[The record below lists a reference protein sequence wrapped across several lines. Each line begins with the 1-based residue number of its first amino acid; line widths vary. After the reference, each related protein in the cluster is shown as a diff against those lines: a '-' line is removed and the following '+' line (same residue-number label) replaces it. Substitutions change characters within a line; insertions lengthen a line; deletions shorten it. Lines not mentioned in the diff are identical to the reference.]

1 MENLITDGI
10 SISVQ
15 PSYQPEY
22 SRPAMNRFV
31 FAYNITIENLSLHTV
46 QLLRRHWYI
55 WDSNGTIRE
64 VEGEGVI
71 GQQPILAPGE
81 SHKYA
86 SWCDLSTGIGKMH
99 GTYLMRRDSD
109 GKEFQVGIPKF
120 EMIAP
125 VRIN

>member
-1 MENLITDGI
+1 MENLITNGI

-22 SRPAMNRFV
+22 SPPAMNRFV
-31 FAYNITIENLSLHTV
+31 FAYHITIENLSSHTV

-55 WDSNGTIRE
+55 WDSNGIIRE

-81 SHKYA
+81 SHEYA

-99 GTYLMRRDSD
+99 GAYLMRRDSD
-109 GKEFQVGIPKF
+109 GKEFQVDIPKF